1 MNKKKTHNNDE
12 EMEIKIQLSKKGQI
26 GMPTKLKDKEKEIVS
41 EIVRQI
47 NQGNIN
53 EAR

>member
-1 MNKKKTHNNDE
+1 M
-12 EMEIKIQLSKKGQI
+12 SKKGQI

-53 EAR
+53 EARWIYEWWVKNSV